1 MFEIPAGDILKV
13 HSRYNGAPLS
23 RLNEIKARNE
33 CENVHKNYK
42 TFAAIYQD
50 EIKISTRSS
59 NTLASNC
66 EPTFLNLCNSTYL
79 LEKENL

>member
-42 TFAAIYQD
+42 TFAAT
-50 EIKISTRSS
+50 IKTKLRFPQGVQILSRATV
-59 NTLASNC
+59 NQH
-66 EPTFLNLCNSTYL
+66 F
-79 LEKENL
+79 